1 MKAALQRLLAMEPVA
16 VQGVVRL
23 AFVLLATVGVTV
35 SDEITG
41 QVLAAIA
48 AAYALLEAVTTLWAR
63 SKSRAA
69 ATSTPNSSVV
79 AVIEPDGTT
88 VAGPASPLPDGTP
101 VTPGLTDH
109 DTLHLARVHDDLPPD
124 DPGRPVIESVLDQ
137 ARHLA

>member
-1 MKAALQRLLAMEPVA
+1 MEPVA

-23 AFVLLATVGVTV
+23 AFVLLATLGVTV
-35 SDEITG
+35 SDEVSG

-48 AAYALLEAVTTLWAR
+48 AAYALLEAATTLWAR
-63 SKSRAA
+63 SK
-69 ATSTPNSSVV
+69 ATPDAKVV
-79 AVIEPDGTT
+79 AVVEPNGTT

-137 ARHLA
+137 ARHLS

>member
-1 MKAALQRLLAMEPVA
+1 MRAVIGRLLAMEPVA

-35 SDEITG
+35 SDEVSG
-41 QVLAAIA
+41 QVLAFIA
-48 AAYALLEAVTTLWAR
+48 AAYALVEAASTLWAR
-63 SKSRAA
+63 SKVRPD
-69 ATSTPNSSVV
+69 ATVV
-79 AVIEPDGTT
+79 AVVDEDGAT

-109 DTLHLARVHDDLPPD
+109 DTLHLARVHDDLPTD

-137 ARHLA
+137 ARHLS

>member
-1 MKAALQRLLAMEPVA
+1 MRAALRRLLAMEPVA

-23 AFVLLATVGVTV
+23 AFVLLATLGVTV
-35 SDEITG
+35 SDEVSG

-48 AAYALLEAVTTLWAR
+48 AVYALLDAATTLWAR
-63 SKSRAA
+63 SK
-69 ATSTPNSSVV
+69 ATPDAKVV
-79 AVIEPDGTT
+79 AVVEPDGTT

-109 DTLHLARVHDDLPPD
+109 DTLHLARVHDDLPTD
-124 DPGRPVIESVLDQ
+124 DPGRPVIEAVLEQ